1 MKNFS
6 SSDLANLSVFEG
18 VPARS
23 LDWFWSHSSLREL
36 QKNEVVFSK
45 GNPITH
51 TLVIFEGNLRIYFT
65 KGHELNESVL
75 IEAGSVT
82 GFLPFSRARESTG
95 EGVVSEDGVVL
106 FFPKEDAGE
115 MIKDHYEL
123 TEALVHQMSTRI
135 RTFTNMQQLS
145 EKMIA
150 LGKLS
155 AGLAHELNNPAAAI
169 ARSSALLTERIAAL
183 PATFSKVLSFCL
195 PAATAEK
202 LAVILER
209 KAGSLSPDER
219 PKLSIMQRSQREDEL
234 YSRLKDCSVEN
245 FEEVSDNLFD
255 FGFTD
260 SELDHIEGL
269 VEPPAYS
276 AVYNWIS
283 DLLAAERVSR
293 EINDA
298 GQRISDLVRSVKVF
312 THMDRSPDKQDS
324 NIHEG
329 IRNTLAMLNYRVR
342 KGNIELV
349 TKFDETIPRIPVF
362 VGELNQVWTN
372 LIDNAL
378 DAMEEA
384 GSGELTILT
393 EANSDYIKITIGDT
407 GPGIPDEI
415 KTKIFNPF
423 FTTKDI
429 GKGTGLGLESAFT
442 ITAHHNGTL
451 KFESVPGN
459 TNFIVCLPIKPH

>member
-6 SSDLANLSVFEG
+6 PADLANLSVFKG
-18 VPARS
+18 VPTRS
-23 LDWFWSHSSLREL
+23 LDWFWSRSSLREL
-36 QKNEVVFSK
+36 KKNEVVFSK
-45 GNPITH
+45 GNAITH

-95 EGVVSEDGVVL
+95 EGIVSEEGVVL

-135 RTFTNMQQLS
+135 RNFTNMQQLS

-183 PATFSKVLSFCL
+183 PVTFSKVLSFCL

-202 LAVILER
+202 LAEMLSR
-209 KAGSLSPDER
+209 KAGSFSSGER
-219 PKLSIMQRSQREDEL
+219 PKLSIMQRSQREDDL
-234 YSRLKDCSVEN
+234 YSRLEDRSVEN
-245 FEEVSDNLFD
+245 FEEVSDNLLD
-255 FGFTD
+255 FGFTN
-260 SELDHIEGL
+260 SELDDLEEL
-269 VEPPAYS
+269 VEPSAYS

-283 DLLAAERVSR
+283 DLLAAERVAK
-293 EINDA
+293 EINEA

-312 THMDRSPDKQDS
+312 THMDRSPDKQESD
-324 NIHEG
+324 IHGG

-342 KGNIELV
+342 KGNIKLV

-378 DAMEEA
+378 DAMEEG
-384 GSGELTILT
+384 GSGELTIFT
-393 EANSDYIKITIGDT
+393 EANSDYIKISIGDT
-407 GPGIPDEI
+407 GPGIPEEI
-415 KTKIFNPF
+415 KTKIFDPF

-429 GKGTGLGLESAFT
+429 GKGTGLGLESALT
-442 ITAHHNGTL
+442 IVAHHNGTL

-459 TNFIVCLPIKPH
+459 TNFIVCLPIKPL

>member
-1 MKNFS
+1 MKIFS
-6 SSDLANLSVFEG
+6 PADLANLSVFEG
-18 VPARS
+18 VPTRS
-23 LDWFWSHSSLREL
+23 LDWFWSRSSLREL
-36 QKNEVVFSK
+36 KKNEVVFGK

-51 TLVIFEGNLRIYFT
+51 TLVIFEGSLRIYFT

-75 IEAGSVT
+75 IETGSVT

-95 EGVVSEDGVVL
+95 EGIVSEDSVFL

-135 RTFTNMQQLS
+135 RNFTNMQQLS
-145 EKMIA
+145 EKMMA

-183 PATFSKVLSFCL
+183 PVTFSKVLSFCL
-195 PAATAEK
+195 PATTAEK
-202 LAVILER
+202 LAEMLAR
-209 KAGSLSPDER
+209 KAGSFSGER
-219 PKLSIMQRSQREDEL
+219 PKLSIMQRSQQEDEL
-234 YSRLKDCSVEN
+234 YSRLEDCGVEN
-245 FEEVSDNLFD
+245 FEEVSDNLLD

-384 GSGELTILT
+384 DSGELTILT